1 MPIKHSYI
9 KCLSTACALTL
20 GALIKEGTTGCVAY
34 LALGSLKL
42 GCFDDFCDSRPI
54 SSYQI
59 RLKALFE
66 N

>member
-42 GCFDDFCDSRPI
+42 SGFDSYFDS
-54 SSYQI
+54 
-59 RLKALFE
+59 
-66 N
+66 

>member
-1 MPIKHSYI
+1 MPIKHSCI

-42 GCFDDFCDSRPI
+42 SGFDSYFDS
-54 SSYQI
+54 
-59 RLKALFE
+59 
-66 N
+66 